1 MADSGVAPP
10 SVPSIDFWADDASP
24 PANEGLAQRVYAE
37 QLRLAYRLAP
47 LAVGAQIAITFFAA
61 ALYWRIGPW
70 FYAWCAAMLGVM
82 VLRLFATWRYAR
94 PARYGLRGA
103 KTPPGL
109 VAQLN
114 LRDANW
120 MLVPYLLSGLL
131 WSIFP
136 ALLALNGEPQASIL
150 ATAVVYAI
158 AGASLSFA
166 GHLRVPYRSYLAC
179 VMVPLALVWMSGI
192 MPFESRVS
200 ITVGVATLGFFF
212 LLAASARR
220 FSTLVA
226 RAIAA
231 RLEREVTNETLRR
244 EIERRAQAEL
254 DAKAARDVALRAQ
267 AAQKRFL
274 TTVSHELRTPLHA
287 IIGYA
292 DLLAAEPLTDVP
304 AGYARRVQTASLDL
318 SALINDLLDLSK
330 IDAERIDLETAPFDP
345 RAALQASGEAVE
357 LTLKAKGVALNLD
370 IAPEVPAQLLGD
382 VARFKQIL
390 LNLLSNAAKFTETG
404 SVTARMRLGEAA
416 PTADPST
423 PQHALHIEVIDT
435 GIGMEAQDGGH
446 ERVFEVFTQADR
458 SIARRFGGTGLGM
471 AIARRLAR
479 RMGGDITVTSAV
491 GQGSTFNLV
500 VMFGG
505 VSAVAR
511 TSLRIDAAPAPSDE
525 PDPDTFVGVRGTR
538 QTFVGERVLVAD
550 DDELGRRLVGTM
562 LESMGASVV
571 LLGDGDAVLA
581 CAQTEKFSVLLL
593 DLEMPARDGFAVS
606 HALRV
611 GDGPNQNAPIL
622 ALTGHTDDEMIERA
636 LAAGM
641 DEVLTKPLLR
651 EELRATLT
659 RVVSARK
666 KSQAGLA

>member
-1 MADSGVAPP
+1 M
-10 SVPSIDFWADDASP
+10 PSIDFWADDTP
-24 PANEGLAQRVYAE
+24 PPVNEGLAQRVYAE

-70 FYAWCAAMLGVM
+70 FYAWCATMLGVM

-94 PARYGLRGA
+94 PERHGLRGA
-103 KTPPGL
+103 NTPATL

-114 LRDANW
+114 VRDANW
-120 MLVPYLLSGLL
+120 MLVPYLLSGVL
-131 WSIFP
+131 WSVFP
-136 ALLALNGEPQASIL
+136 ALLTLSGEVQAGIL
-150 ATAVVYAI
+150 ATAIVYAI

-166 GHLRVPYRSYLAC
+166 GHLRGTYLSYLAC
-179 VMVPLALVWMSGI
+179 VMVPMSLAWILGFMRV
-192 MPFESRVS
+192 ESRVAM
-200 ITVGVATLGFFF
+200 TVGFATLGFLF

-220 FSTLVA
+220 FSSLVA

-254 DAKAARDVALRAQ
+254 DAKAARDIALRAQ

-292 DLLAAEPLTDVP
+292 DLLAAEPLVDVS

-330 IDAERIDLETAPFDP
+330 IDAERIDLETLPFDP
-345 RAALQASGEAVE
+345 RAALHASCETVE
-357 LTLKAKGVALNLD
+357 LTLKAKGVALKLE
-370 IAPEVPAQLLGD
+370 IAPEVPPQLMGD
-382 VARFKQIL
+382 VTRFKQIL
-390 LNLLSNAAKFTETG
+390 LNMLSNAAKFTETG
-404 SVTARMRLGEAA
+404 SVTARMRLSDAA
-416 PTADPST
+416 PSVDPSAHPST
-423 PQHALHIEVIDT
+423 SPHLALHVEVIDT
-435 GIGMEAQDGGH
+435 GIGMEAQDGDY

-500 VMFGG
+500 VLFSG

-511 TSLRIDAAPAPSDE
+511 TSLRIDAAPALSDE

-571 LLGDGDAVLA
+571 LLGDGEAVLA

-593 DLEMPARDGFAVS
+593 DLEMPGRNGFAVS

-611 GDGPNQNAPIL
+611 GDGPNHNAPIL